1 METLDK
7 FPRTLTPE
15 EREAIIK
22 SLRQELQKH
31 PEIVFAYLLGSFA
44 EGLPFRDI
52 DIAVWV
58 EGVSREQAWD
68 YEAQIATDLTR
79 ILGIEVDVR
88 LLNFAP
94 LGFQLNAVNGI
105 LLFSSNEDFRLDF
118 VEQVSLAY
126 MDFSWLAHQMLKE
139 ALE

>member
-1 METLDK
+1 MGTLDK
-7 FPRTLTPE
+7 LPQTLAQE
-15 EREAIIK
+15 ERNTVIER
-22 SLRQELQKH
+22 LRQELQKR

-44 EGLPFRDI
+44 ERLPFRDI
-52 DIAVWV
+52 DIAIWV
-58 EGVSREQAWD
+58 EGVSHEQAWD
-68 YEAQIATDLTR
+68 YEAQIATELTR
-79 ILGIEVDVR
+79 VLGIEVDVR

-94 LGFQLNAVNGI
+94 LGFRLNAVNGI

-126 MDFSWLAHQMLKE
+126 MDFSWLARQMLKE

>member
-15 EREAIIK
+15 EREAIIE
-22 SLRQELQKH
+22 SLRRELQKRL
-31 PEIVFAYLLGSFA
+31 EIVFAYLLGSFA

-58 EGVSREQAWD
+58 EGVSREQALD
-68 YEAQIATDLTR
+68 YEAQVATDLTR
-79 ILGIEVDVR
+79 IWGIEVDVR

-94 LGFQLNAVNGI
+94 LGFRLNAVNGI
-105 LLFSSNEDFRLDF
+105 LLFSRDDEFRLNF
-118 VEQVSLAY
+118 IEQVSLAY
-126 MDFSWLAHQMLKE
+126 MDFSWLARQMLKD

>member
-1 METLDK
+1 MGTLDK
-7 FPRTLTPE
+7 LPQNLTPE
-15 EREAIIK
+15 ERNAISK
-22 SLRQELQKH
+22 CLRQELQKRS
-31 PEIVFAYLLGSFA
+31 EIVFAYLLGSFA
-44 EGLPFRDI
+44 ERLPFRDI

-68 YEAQIATDLTR
+68 YETKIATELIR

-94 LGFQLNAVNGI
+94 LGFRLNAVNGI
-105 LLFSSNEDFRLDF
+105 LLFSRNEDFRLDF

>member
-1 METLDK
+1 MGTLDK
-7 FPRTLTPE
+7 LPQTLTSE
-15 EREAIIK
+15 ERNAIVER
-22 SLRQELQKH
+22 LQQELRKR

-52 DIAVWV
+52 DIAIWV
-58 EGVSREQAWD
+58 EGVSHEQAWD
-68 YEAQIATDLTR
+68 YEAQIAAELTR
-79 ILGIEVDVR
+79 VLGIEVDVR

-94 LGFQLNAVNGI
+94 LGFRLNAVNGI

-126 MDFSWLAHQMLKE
+126 MDFSWLARQMLKE

>member
-1 METLDK
+1 MGTLDK

-15 EREAIIK
+15 EREAIVE

-79 ILGIEVDVR
+79 VLGIEVDVR

-94 LGFQLNAVNGI
+94 LGFRLNAVNGV
-105 LLFSSNEDFRLDF
+105 LLFSRDDEFRLNF
-118 VEQVSLAY
+118 VEQVSRAY
-126 MDFSWLAHQMLKE
+126 MDFSWLARQMLKE

>member
-1 METLDK
+1 MGTLDK
-7 FPRTLTPE
+7 IPQTLTPE
-15 EREAIIK
+15 EREAIIE
-22 SLRQELQKH
+22 SLRRELQKR
-31 PEIVFAYLLGSFA
+31 PKIVFAYLLGSFA

-52 DIAVWV
+52 DIAIWV

-68 YEAQIATDLTR
+68 YEVQIATELTR

-94 LGFQLNAVNGI
+94 LGFCLNAVNGI
-105 LLFSSNEDFRLDF
+105 LLFSRDDEFRLNF
-118 VEQVSLAY
+118 IEQVSRAY